1 VQTMLFAGNTDAH
14 DIKIPRSS
22 RSVGFNAAYAIMFMI
37 MFAGLSYILYSL
49 EFNIVQGIIFF
60 IFLST
65 ASFLSFRLS
74 RQIQELEVIHT
85 QGTLSLLRDILYM
98 PFIYVG
104 QQISYRYSKIN
115 LVAIVLDI
123 LIELPL
129 KTVLRLIR
137 QWMQF
142 LNAKK
147 DELI

>member
-1 VQTMLFAGNTDAH
+1 MIYKTDH
-14 DIKIPRSS
+14 ELYSIRIPKESS
-22 RSVGFNAAYAIMFMI
+22 SIGFNVAYAITFLLV
-37 MFAGLSYILYSL
+37 FAGLSYILYL
-49 EFNIVQGIIFF
+49 LHFTIVQGFIFF

-74 RQIQELEVIHT
+74 RQIHELEVIHT
-85 QGTLSLLRDILYM
+85 SQGSLSLLRDIVYM

-104 QQISYRYSKIN
+104 QQISYRYSQIN
-115 LVAIVLDI
+115 IVATILDL

-129 KTVLRLIR
+129 KTTLRLIR
-137 QWMQF
+137 QWVNF